1 VGELFERAA
10 DLAALEEAVASV
22 RTSGAGSLALV
33 SGEAGI
39 GKTSLVRALCGRAAV
54 DVLWGSCEPLFTPR
68 PLGPFVDLAEAAGG
82 SLAARIDEVSG
93 PADLTSALVQELRRR
108 GPAVLVVEDLHWA
121 DEATLDVVRMLAR
134 RVESLPML
142 LVLTYREEG
151 VDRMHP
157 VRVVLG
163 ELPARV
169 QVRLPLAPLSQA
181 AVSELAAD
189 TSVDAAELARR
200 TGGNP
205 FFVTEVLAAEG
216 ADLPAT
222 VRDAVIARAAALGP
236 AARPVLDAVSIVP
249 QRTELW
255 LLEQLVGSS
264 GEGLGRCLE
273 AGMLQSEG
281 AAVAFRH
288 EIARAVVEGALP
300 PHERLALHRAALSA
314 LASAERPDPARLAHH
329 AEGADDR
336 EAVVRYAPAAGERAA
351 ALGAHREAAQHFSR
365 ALREPEHL
373 DSDRRVQLF
382 ERRSYE
388 CYLTDQIDEAI
399 DARRSALEE
408 LRRRGDPLREGDAH
422 RWLSRLAWFRGDR
435 ETAEREAHEALE
447 LLEPLEPS
455 GELAMAYSNLAQLG
469 MLANDVDAAVY
480 WGGRAIELA
489 EELDELEVL
498 VHALNNVGS
507 AEYMAG
513 SEAGV
518 AKVERSLELSL
529 AAGLE
534 EHAARA
540 YTNLGTSGVRVQD
553 LGRGRRYLE
562 DGIAYCRERDLDA
575 WELYMSGWLAR
586 AYLEQGRWDAASA
599 AAAEV
604 LRHPNAATPS
614 RITPLTV
621 VGRLRARRGD
631 PQIWEPLDEAL
642 ELARGTREVQRLG
655 PVAGARAEARWLA
668 GEAELVPA
676 EVDETLELALELR
689 EPWLAGE
696 LAVWRLRAGAAPDVD
711 PAELAGPWAHELRG
725 DPETAAELWS
735 ALGCPYDAALARAA
749 CNDEERL
756 RQSVEELQR
765 LGAPRAAAYVT
776 RSLRRRG
783 VRGVR
788 AGPRASSRRNPAG
801 LTSRELDVLVLVCEG
816 LRNREIAARLFVSQK
831 TVDHHV
837 SAILRKLAVGT
848 RGQAAAEAA
857 RLGIARR

>member
-1 VGELFERAA
+1 VRA
-10 DLAALEEAVASV
+10 
-22 RTSGAGSLALV
+22 SGTGSLALV

-39 GKTSLVRALCGRAAV
+39 GKTSLVRALCDRSDV
-54 DVLWGSCEPLFTPR
+54 DVLWGACEPLFTPR
-68 PLGPFVDLAEAAGG
+68 PLGPFVDLAEDAGG
-82 SLAARIDEVSG
+82 ALAARVQEVSG
-93 PADLTSALVQELRRR
+93 PSDLASALVQELRRR
-108 GPAVLVVEDLHWA
+108 GPVVLVVEDLHWA

-134 RVESLPML
+134 RVESLPVL

-163 ELPARV
+163 ELPSRV
-169 QVRLPLAPLSQA
+169 QVRLPLAALSPA
-181 AVSELAAD
+181 AVSELAAA
-189 TSVDAAELARR
+189 TAVDSRELAQR

-216 ADLPAT
+216 AELPAT

-236 AARPVLDAVSIVP
+236 AARRVLDAVSIVP

-255 LLEQLVGSS
+255 LLEQLAAGAD
-264 GEGLGRCLE
+264 EGLGECLE
-273 AGMLQSEG
+273 SGMLRSEG
-281 AAVAFRH
+281 ASVAFRH
-288 EIARAVVEGALP
+288 EIARVAVEGALP
-300 PHERLALHRAALSA
+300 PHERLALHRAALAA
-314 LASAERPDPARLAHH
+314 LAASTERADPARLAHH

-351 ALGAHREAAQHFSR
+351 ALGAHREAAQHFAQ

-373 DSDRRVQLF
+373 DPDRRVQLL

-408 LRRRGDPLREGDAH
+408 LRRGSDPLREGDAH

-435 ETAEREAHEALE
+435 ETAEREAREALE

-455 GELAMAYSNLAQLG
+455 RELAMAYSNLSQLG
-469 MLANDVDAAVY
+469 MLGGDVDAAVA

-489 EELDELEVL
+489 EELDDLDVL

-507 AEYMAG
+507 AEYLAG

-562 DGIAYCRERDLDA
+562 EGIAYCRERDLDA
-575 WELYMSGWLAR
+575 WVLYMSGWLAR
-586 AYLEQGRWDAASA
+586 AHLDQGRWDAASA

-642 ELARGTREVQRLG
+642 GLARGTRELQRLG

-668 GEAELVPA
+668 GELERIAA
-676 EVDETLELALELR
+676 EVDEALALAVELG

-711 PAELAGPWAHELRG
+711 PADVAGPWALELRG
-725 DPETAAELWS
+725 DPEAAAERWA
-735 ALGCPYDAALARAA
+735 ALGCPYDAALALAA
-749 CNDEERL
+749 CDDEERL
-756 RQSVEELQR
+756 RESVEELRR
-765 LGAPRAAAYVT
+765 LGAPRAAAHVT
-776 RSLRRRG
+776 RTLRRRG
-783 VRGVR
+783 VRGLR
-788 AGPRASSRRNPAG
+788 AGPRASSLRNPAG
-801 LTSRELDVLVLVCEG
+801 LTSRELDVLALVCEG

-857 RLGIARR
+857 RLGIGIGRR